1 MTLPRALMIG
11 VCLGAALVGCGGEP
25 DYPPTSEGLFLR
37 HCSRCHEVDGSSA
50 TASKLSKSDIDLR
63 DPIFQK
69 RITDGE
75 IAYIME
81 FGVGQMQG
89 VPDLT
94 PATVDSILLHVRR
107 LGRRA
112 KRSP

>member
-1 MTLPRALMIG
+1 MA
-11 VCLGAALVGCGGEP
+11 GCGGEP

-37 HCSRCHEVDGSSA
+37 HCSRCHEADGNSE
-50 TASKLSKSDIDLR
+50 TASKLAKSHIDLR
-63 DPIFQK
+63 DPTFQK

-89 VPDLT
+89 VADLT
-94 PATVDSILLHVRR
+94 SATVDSILLHVRR

-112 KRSP
+112 LADP